1 MVAASS
7 FDTEAVS
14 ANAIPTPAGAQ
25 EACDLVMKGGITS
38 GVVYPKMIHQLSQ
51 RYRFKNIGG
60 TSAGAIAAG
69 ACAAAEYGRQHGAAG
84 AFERLSELPEELGQK
99 VQPSNR
105 SRLLSLFQPHADLRT
120 HFAVLLQALNQ
131 KPQQAVAGM
140 LLRVM
145 ANHKGLGLALLLVGA
160 ALLAP
165 LIQSQSTTVTGWMSV
180 GMALTALVLVG
191 LALWRTAVAPPA
203 SVWRVVAAWLGVYL
217 LLALGLKLGLGVLL
231 NWALAGVA
239 LSLLLGS
246 LMIWVLLVATTA
258 LRFVLSLLRGLHRN
272 RYGMCSGRTMPAPHG
287 EDKNLPGLTD
297 WLTGYFDELGGL
309 SSRDHALTFGDLW
322 GSTDHKAPRDVNLE
336 VMTSAVSQQ
345 MIYSIPLRDG
355 APYLY
360 YDPDE
365 LNDYFPTRVMKWLN
379 EVAAKTNAQAG
390 ADGMRPDDFAPDT
403 VIRSGEGP
411 SARNLR
417 PFPRG
422 ANLPVVVAVRMSLSF
437 PVLLS
442 AVPLYAVD
450 HSRQANQIEKERMR
464 TELKAGKAPGAV
476 FSATRIWFSDGGI
489 GSNMP
494 LHMFDALLPGHPTFA
509 VNLKPEHP
517 DFSIKEPETK
527 DNGGGRIFLPENNR
541 SGRLRYWAPPNDAKP
556 LRGLAAFLLS
566 IVDTMQ
572 NWRDE
577 IQFPYPGFRDRI
589 VQISQRETEGGLNLD
604 MPASAISALGDAGA
618 KAADRLIDRFHPAG
632 AQGGAGWTEHQT
644 VRLGTFL
651 GTMQPGSAGLCQT
664 INSGHWTTLTSGID
678 YSGPERQLA
687 KDFLTELGK
696 LGALGAG
703 QHLTLEDGALK
714 PVAQIRISPKI

>member
-1 MVAASS
+1 MVAAHL
-7 FDTEAVS
+7 FDTEAVAAS
-14 ANAIPTPAGAQ
+14 AIPTPAGQQ
-25 EACDLVMKGGITS
+25 EVCDLVMKGGITS

-69 ACAAAEYGRQHGAAG
+69 ACAAAEYGRQHGVAG

-131 KPQQAVAGM
+131 KPKQAVVGM
-140 LLRVM
+140 LLRVLT
-145 ANHKGLGLALLLVGA
+145 NHKVLVLALLLVGA
-160 ALLAP
+160 TLLAP
-165 LIQSQSTTVTGWMSV
+165 LIQSLSTTVTAWISV

-191 LALWRTAVAPPA
+191 LALWRTAVAPPTSIMRLA
-203 SVWRVVAAWLGVYL
+203 AVWLCVYL
-217 LLALGLKLGLGVLL
+217 LLALGLKLGPGVRF
-231 NWALAGVA
+231 NGALAGVA
-239 LSLLLGS
+239 LSLLLGA
-246 LMIWVLLVATTA
+246 LAIWVLLVATTA

-272 RYGMCSGRTMPAPHG
+272 RYGMCSGQTMPASDG
-287 EDKNLPGLTD
+287 ADKRLPGLTN
-297 WLTGYFDELGGL
+297 WLTDYFDELGGL
-309 SSRDHALTFGDLW
+309 TSREHALTFGDLW

-360 YDPDE
+360 YDPGE
-365 LNDYFPTRVMKWLN
+365 LNDYFPKRVMKWLN
-379 EVAAKTNAQAG
+379 EVAAKTNAKAG
-390 ADGMRPDDFAPDT
+390 DDGMRPDDFAPDT
-403 VIRSGEGP
+403 VIRSGEGT

-422 ANLPVVVAVRMSLSF
+422 ADLPVVVAVRMSLSF

-450 HSRQANQIEKERMR
+450 FSRQANQLEKERMR
-464 TELKAGKAPGAV
+464 TELKAGKIPGAV

-517 DFSIKEPETK
+517 DFSIKEPETQ

-541 SGRLRYWAPPNDAKP
+541 SGRLRFWASPDDTKP

-589 VQISQRETEGGLNLD
+589 VQISQRKTEGGLNLD
-604 MPASAISALGDAGA
+604 MPASAITALGDAGA
-618 KAADRLIDRFHPAG
+618 KAAERLIDRFHPTG
-632 AQGGAGWTEHQT
+632 AQAGAGWTEHQT
-644 VRLGTFL
+644 VRLGTLL

-664 INSGHWTTLTSGID
+664 INSGHWTTLTSGVH

-703 QHLTLEDGALK
+703 QHLSLENGALK